1 MQVWSWMTNSE
12 NGVLNYILTD
22 VLHVGNYFQ
31 HNWHETP

>member
-1 MQVWSWMTNSE
+1 MTNSE